1 MTIITADIRNERAV
15 VKALEGVDCVI
26 HCAALID
33 TSLWPDVK
41 SMNSVNVDGTQILI
55 DASVEL
61 NVKYFIYVSSV
72 DVVVG
77 DDPIYFGA
85 ENTTPL
91 PKRHILPYS
100 KTKLDAE
107 PLTANDYN
115 YRLVCRTQ
123 ILIDASVELNVK
135 YFVYVSSVDVVVG
148 DDPIYF
154 GAENTTPLPKR
165 HILPYS
171 KTKLD
176 AE

>member
-1 MTIITADIRNERAV
+1 M
-15 VKALEGVDCVI
+15 
-26 HCAALID
+26 
-33 TSLWPDVK
+33 
-41 SMNSVNVDGTQILI
+41 I

-107 PLTANDYN
+107 VIVKEANG
-115 YRLVCRTQ
+115 R
-123 ILIDASVELNVK
+123 
-135 YFVYVSSVDVVVG
+135 
-148 DDPIYF
+148 
-154 GAENTTPLPKR
+154 PLPNG
-165 HILPYS
+165 
-171 KTKLD
+171 
-176 AE
+176 